1 MPEVKN
7 VAMVTTGSVSCGAS
21 SARGS
26 GYTADRTNDQRP
38 CHRSGG
44 LLTPTKFVGKTAE
57 MNSKIFD
64 IGSGQG
70 ARFLS
75 TQDELPK
82 SDIDQPTSQNIDTPV
97 DDICVVVNNTSTK
110 EATKKS
116 GSRES
121 KYQGWWC
128 QVLDI

>member
-1 MPEVKN
+1 
-7 VAMVTTGSVSCGAS
+7 
-21 SARGS
+21 
-26 GYTADRTNDQRP
+26 
-38 CHRSGG
+38 
-44 LLTPTKFVGKTAE
+44 

-64 IGSGQG
+64 VGARQG

-75 TQDELPK
+75 TQYERPN
-82 SDIDQPTSQNIDTPV
+82 STIDHPTSQNIDTPA

-110 EATKKS
+110 ESTKKS

-128 QVLDI
+128 QVLDMEKHGRVQ